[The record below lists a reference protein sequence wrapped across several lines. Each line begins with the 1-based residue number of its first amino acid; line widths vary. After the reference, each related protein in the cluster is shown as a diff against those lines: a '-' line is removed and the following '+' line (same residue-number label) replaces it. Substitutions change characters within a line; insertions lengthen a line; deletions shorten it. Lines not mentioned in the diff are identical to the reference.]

1 MSTAIHDTSH
11 PRRLCMDIHKCIYL
25 HIGCIDWLEF
35 QVLQSSTLIY
45 SCICSY
51 ISSNIN
57 NLKYIRHYGW
67 GQLYDAASLATQT
80 IRATSTHLSGNVFLL
95 MQEHMQREEQ
105 PYLYRYR
112 WLNIANTKDTK
123 RGTNTSNA
131 VQHIVDNMC
140 ICRPRA
146 RDWDGFTNMDVSC
159 TR

>member
-1 MSTAIHDTSH
+1 
-11 PRRLCMDIHKCIYL
+11 MDIYTCAYIYS

-45 SCICSY
+45 PCIYSY

-67 GQLYDAASLATQT
+67 GQLYDAASLVTRT
-80 IRATSTHLSGNVFLL
+80 IRATSTHLPVNIFLL
-95 MQEHMQREEQ
+95 MQEHMRREEQ
-105 PYLYRYR
+105 PYLNRLR
-112 WLNIANTKDTK
+112 DSTLQTPRDTEK
-123 RGTNTSNA
+123 STNTSNA
-131 VQHIVDNMC
+131 VQHTVDNMC

-159 TR
+159 TRQKAI